1 MKILIAG
8 SRGQL
13 GRELVEHNRLIGN
26 AIIAPSHQAMDITD
40 FDKVNYYINLHQPSL
55 VINAAGYTHVDNAET
70 ERAIAFAVNRSGCS
84 NIARACS
91 KNNVPLIQISTD
103 YVFDGKKN
111 RPYKESDPV
120 SPIGVYGQ
128 SKAEGEGEI
137 RLHLKEHIII
147 RTSWLYG
154 VYGQNFVKTMIKLA
168 DTQKEIRVVADQF
181 GSPTNA
187 SDLTQAIL
195 HIEDLLNRR
204 ASIAWGTYHYC
215 GRGIASWHEFAVM
228 IMKFARNYGKIEPP
242 LVKAIKTAEF
252 PTKAKRPP
260 FSALNCSKIVK
271 RLKIDLKSWQNSLE
285 ITIQRL
291 LSEK

>member
-1 MKILIAG
+1 MKILITG

-26 AIIAPSHQAMDITD
+26 AILAPSHQAMDITD
-40 FDKVNYYINLHQPSL
+40 FDKIKYYVNLHQPSL
-55 VINAAGYTHVDNAET
+55 VINAAAYTHVDNAET
-70 ERAIAFAVNRSGCS
+70 DRALAFAVNRSGSS
-84 NIARACS
+84 NIARACA

-103 YVFDGKKN
+103 YVFDGKKG
-111 RPYKESDPV
+111 RPYKETDPI

-128 SKAEGEGEI
+128 SKADGEEEI
-137 RLHLKEHIII
+137 RSHLKEHIII

-154 VYGQNFVKTMIKLA
+154 VYGQNFVKTMLKLA

-195 HIEDLLNRR
+195 RVADLLNRR

-242 LVKAIKTAEF
+242 QVEAIETAEY
-252 PTKAKRPP
+252 PTKAKRPA

-271 RLKIDLKSWQNSLE
+271 RLKIDLKPWQNSLE

-291 LSEK
+291 LS